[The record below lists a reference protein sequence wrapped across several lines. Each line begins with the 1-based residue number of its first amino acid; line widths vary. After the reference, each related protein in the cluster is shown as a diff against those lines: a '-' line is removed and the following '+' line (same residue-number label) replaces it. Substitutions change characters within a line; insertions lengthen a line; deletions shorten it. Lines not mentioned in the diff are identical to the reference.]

1 MKRFRLW
8 IAKTGIVKALL
19 LAVCIVSSYA
29 GSLPITAASETG
41 RLSSGPDDGTL
52 VVIGVSG
59 RMRREEREIDSAL
72 DDAAR
77 QIALYRGLK
86 GKATTVLE
94 TGGGYRNFYLAIK
107 TKLKPL
113 YESDYAAYREA
124 LRYDREKDLV
134 RTDNAV
140 FIRCVY
146 DAPGLSPFDYDCGT
160 VNGKPAWLRGPVAI
174 PGYSSAVGFAKNH
187 RRLAETIARSR
198 ESAAIALMA
207 SLSSHIET
215 IVVDHANRR
224 AAVATRETI
233 EGELFN
239 FMILETWIDPE
250 TGSVWTLAAAKKI
263 QEETP

>member
-1 MKRFRLW
+1 MW
-8 IAKTGIVKALL
+8 IARTGIVKALL
-19 LAVCIVSSYA
+19 LAALIVSSCA

-41 RLSSGPDDGTL
+41 RFSSGPGDGTL

-77 QIALYRGLK
+77 QIALYQGLK

-107 TKLKPL
+107 TKVKPL
-113 YESDYAAYREA
+113 YESDYAAYRAA

-134 RTDNAV
+134 RTGNAV
-140 FIRCVY
+140 FIRCAY
-146 DAPGLSPFDYDCGT
+146 DMPGLSSLGYNDET
-160 VNGKPAWLRGPVAI
+160 VNGKPAWLRGPITI
-174 PGYSSAVGFAKNH
+174 PGYSSAVGFAKKH

-207 SLSSHIET
+207 GLSSHIET
-215 IVVDHANRR
+215 IVADHANRR
-224 AAVATRETI
+224 AAVTTRETI
-233 EGELFN
+233 EGELIN

-250 TGSVWTLAAAKKI
+250 TGSVWTLAAAKKN